1 MFHIKK
7 GVNFVAFLKRLDRLL
22 RKGLT
27 SKIAKNKIFNG
38 IILSL
43 LFFIII
49 FFTYYSTVSPK
60 KYDIKVGQ
68 VAPSDIRSPI
78 DIEDKEATAKEIEKA
93 INLVEPRQEVD
104 PTIQINIK
112 NNIEV
117 FFKHLYEV
125 KSLGELSKESSN
137 EVINELQQYNN
148 FDLSKHDLSVLLNTK
163 EETIKNFEKY
173 TYEFI
178 MQVMTTGIKKEEL
191 DNKKKKIE
199 EYYMSLEGI
208 SEKLKGIG
216 IKIVNSSIKENTY
229 LDQKL
234 TQEKINEAIKKVD
247 KVYIKRGQIIVNEE
261 EEITEK
267 HYKLLME
274 AGLINQEKKKDI
286 KPFIGVVLIIL
297 ILELIIFSYIYTF
310 NEKLVSKISNLYLI
324 VIVFLSV
331 FLMAKPLNSIS
342 SYLIPI
348 SSASMLIGILIN
360 PTVAIVL
367 NIFLTVVI
375 TLSTNNS
382 LIVFITL
389 LISGTV
395 AAMSASNAHQRSKII
410 ISGLLVSLTNSIV
423 IIGFGL
429 INGFAVKD
437 ILIYGFYGIL
447 NGVFCSVL
455 TIGSLPL
462 WEYMFDILTPI
473 KLLELSNPNHPILKR
488 LLVEAPG
495 TYHHSIIV
503 GNLSESAAQAIG
515 CNSLLARVGSYYHDI
530 GKLKRP
536 YFFKENQLTSDNP
549 HDKISPFLSSNI
561 IRNHVHDGVQLA
573 HEHKIPKDIIDII
586 EQHHGETL
594 VKYFYHKAL
603 NDENESAS
611 INSDDFKYKGPK
623 PKSKEA
629 AIVMMADSVEAAVR
643 SLSEPT
649 KKNIEELVKKIIE
662 GKFNEEQLQDCHLT
676 FKDLETIKRTFV
688 SILMGIF
695 HERIE
700 YPELDNEE
708 NKELEVSN

>member
-1 MFHIKK
+1 M
-7 GVNFVAFLKRLDRLL
+7 AFLKSLDRLI
-22 RKGLT
+22 RKSLIN
-27 SKIAKNKIFNG
+27 KIAKSKIFNVM
-38 IILSL
+38 ILSL
-43 LFFIII
+43 LFFVII

-60 KYDIKVGQ
+60 KYDIKVGE

-78 DIEDKEATAKEIEKA
+78 EIEDKEATAKEIEKA
-93 INLVEPRQEVD
+93 IKLVEPRQEVD

-117 FFKHLYEV
+117 FFKHLYEL
-125 KSLGELSKESSN
+125 KGLSDMTRESSN
-137 EVINELQQYNN
+137 ESIKELDQYND
-148 FDLSKHDLSVLLNTK
+148 FELTRHDLVLLLNTN
-163 EETIKNFEKY
+163 EETIRNFERY

-178 MQVMTTGIKKEEL
+178 MQVMATGIKKEEL
-191 DNKKKKIE
+191 DDKKKKIE
-199 EYYMSLEGI
+199 EYFMDLEGV
-208 SEKLKGIG
+208 SDKLKAIG

-234 TQEKINEAIKKVD
+234 TQDKINEAIKKVD
-247 KVYIKRGQIIVNEE
+247 KVYISSGQIIVNEG

-267 HYKLLME
+267 HYTLLME
-274 AGLINQEKKKDI
+274 AGLINQEQKKDI
-286 KPFIGVVLIIL
+286 KPFIGVVIL
-297 ILELIIFSYIYTF
+297 ILLLEMIILFYIYMF
-310 NEKLVSKISNLYLI
+310 NRKLINKISSLYLI
-324 VIVFLSV
+324 VIVFLTI
-331 FLMAKPLNSIS
+331 FLVAKPMNSIS

-348 SSASMLIGILIN
+348 ASASMLIGILIS
-360 PTVAIVL
+360 PTIAIVL
-367 NIFLTVVI
+367 NIFLTILI

-389 LISGTV
+389 LIGGTV
-395 AAMSASNAHQRSKII
+395 AAISASNAQQRSKII
-410 ISGLLVSLTNSIV
+410 ISGLLVSFANATV
-423 IIGFGL
+423 ITGFGL
-429 INGFAVKD
+429 INGFAAKD
-437 ILIYGFYGIL
+437 IFVNGFYGIL
-447 NGVFCSVL
+447 NGVFCSIL

-462 WEYMFDILTPI
+462 WEYMFNILTPI

-536 YFFKENQLTSDNP
+536 YFFKENQLTADNP

-561 IRNHVHDGVQLA
+561 IRNHVLDGVQLA

-603 NDENESAS
+603 NDENESKDKD
-611 INSDDFKYKGPK
+611 IDPNDFKYKGPK
-623 PKSKEA
+623 PRSKEA

-649 KKNIEELVKKIIE
+649 RQNIEDLVKKIIE
-662 GKFNEEQLQDCHLT
+662 GKFNEEQLQECHLT
-676 FKDLETIKRTFV
+676 FKDLETIKTKFV

-700 YPELDNEE
+700 YPELNTDQ
-708 NKELEVSN
+708 KELEVSN

>member
-1 MFHIKK
+1 MSLLQILDKLFKK
-7 GVNFVAFLKRLDRLL
+7 SLL
-22 RKGLT
+22 NKVF
-27 SKIAKNKIFNG
+27 KNKIFNV

-49 FFTYYSTVSPK
+49 FFSFYTTVAPK
-60 KYDIKVGQ
+60 KYDIEVGQ
-68 VAPSDIRSPI
+68 LAPSDIKAPI

-93 INLVEPRQEVD
+93 IQAVEPRQEID

-117 FFKHLYEV
+117 FFKKLYEL
-125 KSLGELSKESSN
+125 KGMYESSRN
-137 EVINELQQYNN
+137 NNVEIIESLEQYND
-148 FDLSKHDLSVLLNTK
+148 FDLSKRDLIILLNSK
-163 EETIKNFEKY
+163 EETVKDFERY

-191 DNKKKKIE
+191 NDKKKKIE
-199 EYYMSLEGI
+199 EYFMALDGI
-208 SEKLKGIG
+208 SEKLKVMG
-216 IKIVNSSIKENTY
+216 IKIVNNSIKENTY

-234 TQEKINEAIKKVD
+234 TQEKVNQAIKKVD
-247 KVYIKRGQIIVNEE
+247 KVFINRGQTIVSEG

-274 AGLINQEKKKDI
+274 AGLINEKKEKDAR
-286 KPFIGVVLIIL
+286 PLIGVIIIIL
-297 ILELIIFSYIYTF
+297 LLELIILSYIYLF
-310 NEKLVSKISNLYLI
+310 NEKLVNKISNIYLI
-324 VIVFLSV
+324 VIVFLIV
-331 FLMAKPLNSIS
+331 FLIAKPLNSIS
-342 SYLIPI
+342 SYLIPVA
-348 SSASMLIGILIN
+348 SSSMLIGILFT
-360 PTVAIVL
+360 PTIAIVL
-367 NIFLTVVI
+367 NIFLTILI

-395 AAMSASNAHQRSKII
+395 AAISTTNAHQRSKIM
-410 ISGLLVSLTNSIV
+410 ISGLIVSFTNLIL
-423 IIGFGL
+423 ITGFGL
-429 INGFAVKD
+429 INGYSAKM
-437 ILIYGFYGIL
+437 ILINCFYGTL
-447 NGVFCSVL
+447 NGVFCAIL

-462 WEYMFDILTPI
+462 WEYMFNILTPI

-549 HDKISPFLSSNI
+549 HDKISPYLSSNI
-561 IRNHVHDGVQLA
+561 IRSHVQDGITLA
-573 HEHKIPKDIIDII
+573 KEHKIPKDIINII

-603 NDENESAS
+603 NERNESKSAS
-611 INSDDFKYKGPK
+611 ANDFKYSGPK
-623 PKSKEA
+623 PKTKEA

-649 KKNIEELVKKIIE
+649 KDNIKELVKKIIE
-662 GKFNEEQLQDCHLT
+662 GKLNEEQLQDCDLT
-676 FKDLETIKRTFV
+676 FKDLETIRATFIN
-688 SILMGIF
+688 ILMGIF

-700 YPELDNEE
+700 YPEIKEE
-708 NKELEVSN
+708 EMEVSS

>member
-1 MFHIKK
+1 MSLLQNLDKLFKKSLLNKVFQNKMFN
-7 GVNFVAFLKRLDRLL
+7 V
-22 RKGLT
+22 
-27 SKIAKNKIFNG
+27 

-43 LFFIII
+43 LFFMII
-49 FFTYYSTVSPK
+49 FFSFYTTVSPK
-60 KYDIKVGQ
+60 KYDIEVGQ
-68 VAPSDIRSPI
+68 LSPSDIKAPM

-93 INLVEPRQEVD
+93 IQAVEPRQEID

-117 FFKHLYEV
+117 FFKKLYEL
-125 KSLGELSKESSN
+125 KGMYESSRN
-137 EVINELQQYNN
+137 NNVEIIESLEEYND
-148 FDLSKHDLSVLLNTK
+148 FDLSKRDLIILLNSK
-163 EETIKNFEKY
+163 EETVKDFERY

-191 DNKKKKIE
+191 DDKKKKIE
-199 EYYMSLEGI
+199 EYFMALDGI
-208 SEKLKGIG
+208 PEKLKDMG
-216 IKIVNSSIKENTY
+216 IKIVNNSIKENTY

-234 TQEKINEAIKKVD
+234 TQEKINQAIKKVD
-247 KVYIKRGQIIVNEE
+247 KVFINRGQTIVNEG

-274 AGLINQEKKKDI
+274 AGLINEKKGKDA
-286 KPFIGVVLIIL
+286 KPLIGVIIIIL
-297 ILELIIFSYIYTF
+297 LLELIILSYIYLF
-310 NEKLVSKISNLYLI
+310 NEKLVNKISNIYLI
-324 VIVFLSV
+324 VIVFLIV
-331 FLMAKPLNSIS
+331 FLIAKPLNSIS
-342 SYLIPI
+342 SYLIPV
-348 SSASMLIGILIN
+348 ATAAMLIGILFT
-360 PTVAIVL
+360 PTIAIVL
-367 NIFLTVVI
+367 NIFLTILI

-395 AAMSASNAHQRSKII
+395 AAISTTNAHQRSKIM
-410 ISGLLVSLTNSIV
+410 ISGLIVSFTNLIL
-423 IIGFGL
+423 ITGFGL
-429 INGFAVKD
+429 INGYGAKM
-437 ILIYGFYGIL
+437 ILLNCFYGTL
-447 NGVFCSVL
+447 NGVFCAIL

-462 WEYMFDILTPI
+462 WEYMFNILTPI

-549 HDKISPFLSSNI
+549 HDKISPYLSSNI
-561 IRNHVHDGVQLA
+561 IRSHVQDGITLA
-573 HEHKIPKDIIDII
+573 KEHKIPKDIINII

-603 NDENESAS
+603 NERNEPKST
-611 INSDDFKYKGPK
+611 IVNDFKYSGPK
-623 PKSKEA
+623 PKTKEA

-649 KKNIEELVKKIIE
+649 KDNIEELVKKIIE
-662 GKFNEEQLQDCHLT
+662 GKLNEEQLQDCDLT
-676 FKDLETIKRTFV
+676 FKDLETIRATFIN
-688 SILMGIF
+688 ILMGIF

-700 YPELDNEE
+700 YPEIKEE
-708 NKELEVSN
+708 EMEVSS